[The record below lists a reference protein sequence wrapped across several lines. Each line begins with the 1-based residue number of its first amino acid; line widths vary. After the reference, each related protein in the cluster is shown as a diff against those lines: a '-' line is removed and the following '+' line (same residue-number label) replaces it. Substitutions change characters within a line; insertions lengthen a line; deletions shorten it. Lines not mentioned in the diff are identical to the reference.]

1 MWGRLVAR
9 AFWRQKGVETGLD
22 TARTSAYATSSGH
35 M

>member
-1 MWGRLVAR
+1 VPAD
-9 AFWRQKGVETGLD
+9 KGVETSLD